1 MKRLLAA
8 LLCVMMVLVLF
19 PVSALAAEGTA
30 APDSGNY
37 FETPFRAK
45 VLPNGYIGALYLMNQ
60 PEVGHGHTGTVSVGS
75 RVFVLGEQNGF
86 FFVVTNN
93 GQKGWVW
100 NEWFDYDKNVVSL
113 EKAES
118 AEDAALY
125 PTVSTKGA
133 ELVFP
138 DEDAYA
144 ESAEGATVKTQWKCG
159 SIFLMPQPEAGHGNL
174 GTVACGEDVEILA
187 EQDGFCFFRTAD
199 GRYGWNSPDWFE

>member
-86 FFVVTNN
+86 
-93 GQKGWVW
+93 
-100 NEWFDYDKNVVSL
+100 
-113 EKAES
+113 
-118 AEDAALY
+118 
-125 PTVSTKGA
+125 
-133 ELVFP
+133 
-138 DEDAYA
+138 
-144 ESAEGATVKTQWKCG
+144 
-159 SIFLMPQPEAGHGNL
+159 
-174 GTVACGEDVEILA
+174 
-187 EQDGFCFFRTAD
+187 CFFRTAD